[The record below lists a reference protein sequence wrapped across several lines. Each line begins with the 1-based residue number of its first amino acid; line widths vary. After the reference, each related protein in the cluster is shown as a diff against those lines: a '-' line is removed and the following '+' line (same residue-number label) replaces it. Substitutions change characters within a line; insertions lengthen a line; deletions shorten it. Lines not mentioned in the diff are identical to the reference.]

1 MQFYDLKPMYSIR
14 IFGYTFILAKH
25 DEHNLGDTVITVDIR
40 QKGCTTSF
48 TPSASEPALLLA
60 QVMSETFAVEFPKL
74 NALTQDDISKWRGLV
89 ERNIGERVNHPSI
102 SAYKEVQDVI
112 SKRINLDPDNN
123 RDVF

>member
-1 MQFYDLKPMYSIR
+1 
-14 IFGYTFILAKH
+14 
-25 DEHNLGDTVITVDIR
+25 
-40 QKGCTTSF
+40 
-48 TPSASEPALLLA
+48 
-60 QVMSETFAVEFPKL
+60 MSETFAVEFPKL